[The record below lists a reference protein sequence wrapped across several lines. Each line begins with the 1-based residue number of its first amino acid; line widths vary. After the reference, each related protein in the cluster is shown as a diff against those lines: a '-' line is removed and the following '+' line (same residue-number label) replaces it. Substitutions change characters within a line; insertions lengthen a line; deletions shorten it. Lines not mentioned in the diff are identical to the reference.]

1 MTATLTRICL
11 PPDCARATVKTGAA
25 TRNDEYYHAFDID
38 TLFWGAL
45 IFLALFVSCFL
56 A

>member
-1 MTATLTRICL
+1 MKAALTWVCL
-11 PPDCARATVKTGAA
+11 PPDCAGAA
-25 TRNDEYYHAFDID
+25 VETSAANYDPHAFDID